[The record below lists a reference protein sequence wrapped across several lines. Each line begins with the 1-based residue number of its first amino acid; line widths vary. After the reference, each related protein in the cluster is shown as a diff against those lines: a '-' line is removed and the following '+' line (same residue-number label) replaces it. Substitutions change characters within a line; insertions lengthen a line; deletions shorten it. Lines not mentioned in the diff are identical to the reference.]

1 MKAGDGTEAASASH
15 RELIMRKKGHSSH
28 LHLRVLSFFI

>member
-15 RELIMRKKGHSSH
+15 RELIMKKKATH
-28 LHLRVLSFFI
+28 LIFI